1 MKLILTIS
9 RFVAKHNTKK
19 GSYTLEAAIFL
30 PIVIVGIMTL
40 GFTIKMI
47 ATAEN
52 IVFSATDEARLMAGY
67 AYNIPIAPLFPNRLE
82 GRIQDENV
90 EISAVEIQNFRYL
103 YQSQESDGLI
113 SFQLNYWIETGL
125 PLGFI
130 DGMDVS
136 QEYLCR
142 GFIGRTAQGI
152 PISFDEMEKNTL
164 AAMVWLF
171 PEGGKRYHTK
181 SCSFVSSYPIQT
193 VLNGEIR
200 NRYEPC
206 AKCGSAATENG
217 TLVCCYQA
225 YGEAYHL
232 LACPTVDKYIISM
245 EKNQAESRGYTPC
258 LKCGG
263 VE

>member
-1 MKLILTIS
+1 M
-9 RFVAKHNTKK
+9 
-19 GSYTLEAAIFL
+19 EAAIFL

-52 IVFSATDEARLMAGY
+52 ISFSATDEARLAAGY
-67 AYNIPIAPLFPNRLE
+67 AYNIPIAPLFTNTLKN
-82 GRIQDENV
+82 RIQDENLDISSV
-90 EISAVEIQNFRYL
+90 EIRKFRYM
-103 YQSQESDGLI
+103 YQSQDKDGLI
-113 SFQLNYWIETGL
+113 SFQLHYWIDTGL

-136 QEYLCR
+136 QQFRCR
-142 GFIGRTAQGI
+142 GFIGRTALGT
-152 PISFDEMEKNTL
+152 PISFDEMEKNTS
-164 AAMVWLF
+164 ATMVWVF

-181 SCSFVSSYPIQT
+181 SCSIVASYPIQT
-193 VLNGEIR
+193 VLNEEIR
-200 NRYEPC
+200 KRYKPC
-206 AKCGSAATENG
+206 SKCGSDVAENG
-217 TLVCCYQA
+217 SLVCCYQA

-232 LACPTVDKYIISM
+232 LSCPTVDKYIISM
-245 EKNQAESRGYTPC
+245 EKDQAESRGYTPC